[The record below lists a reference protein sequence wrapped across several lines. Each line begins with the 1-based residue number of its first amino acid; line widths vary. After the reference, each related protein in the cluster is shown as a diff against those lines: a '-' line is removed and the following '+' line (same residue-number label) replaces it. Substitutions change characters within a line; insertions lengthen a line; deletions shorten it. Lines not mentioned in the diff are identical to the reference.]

1 MTSTTDGFEIA
12 EADMRLRGPGDIEGT
27 RQSGLVC
34 DLKVASLAKDGAI
47 LNEASQ
53 IANEILAND
62 PELAK
67 EENHIFNYMLKR
79 KFKIFDSWHHIS

>member
-47 LNEASQ
+47 LNQASQ
-53 IANEILAND
+53 VASEILND
-62 PELAK
+62 DPDLEK
-67 EENHIFNYMLKR
+67 DENHIFNYRLKR
-79 KFKIFDSWHHIS
+79 VFKVFDSWHHIS